1 MSGIRILPLPKVTGI
16 WTYDGSKYPDIVRVP
31 MSDGKVIRY
40 VLDVEQPRP
49 RLFRREE
56 YQGKHAKK

>member
-31 MSDGKVIRY
+31 MSY